1 MGSVETLEWAAHP
14 DRKYVYLQ
22 AYSPV
27 ESVARYLNLYREL
40 AQRRYG
46 YEASSDRIGWSTP
59 IYVAETDEQAV
70 NEAREH
76 IEALFNVFLPKQSE
90 LMFFP
95 PGYMSPESLKRALAA
110 KRGHR
115 GGVKIEQLI
124 ERGIM
129 ICGSPDTVRRR
140 ITECHNVMGFQ
151 EFVCMLQFGT
161 LPGSLTEKNI
171 RLFASE
177 VMPAIKML
185 SDRDYRGFE
194 LPRVAAE

>member
-27 ESVARYLNLYREL
+27 ESVARYLDLYREV

-59 IYVAETDEQAV
+59 IYVAESDEQAV

-110 KRGHR
+110 KRGHK

-129 ICGSPDTVRRR
+129 KQFLDEKSYRPGFGSFKR
-140 ITECHNVMGFQ
+140 Q
-151 EFVCMLQFGT
+151 KAKQ
-161 LPGSLTEKNI
+161 
-171 RLFASE
+171 A
-177 VMPAIKML
+177 
-185 SDRDYRGFE
+185 
-194 LPRVAAE
+194 

>member
-22 AYSPV
+22 AYSPM
-27 ESVARYLNLYREL
+27 EAVARYLNLYRET
-40 AQRRYG
+40 AQRKYG
-46 YEASSDRIGWSTP
+46 YEAASDRIGWSTP
-59 IYVAETDEQAV
+59 VYVAETDEQAV

-115 GGVKIEQLI
+115 GGVKIENLI

-129 ICGSPDTVRRR
+129 ICGSPDTVRKR
-140 ITECHNVMGFQ
+140 ITACHNLMGFA
-151 EFVCMLQFGT
+151 ELVCMLQFGT
-161 LPGSLTEKNI
+161 LPHHLTEKNI

-177 VMPAIKML
+177 VLPAVRQL
-185 SDRDYRGFE
+185 GDDNYRGFE
-194 LPRVAAE
+194 LPKV